1 MRTAVVILNWNTRDY
16 LRRWL
21 PGIIESCRKVVHAEA
36 VVADSGSTDGSMD
49 MMATEFP
56 QTETVPLGSNF
67 GFTGG
72 YNKAFATLLERHPEL
87 EYLVLL
93 NSDIDV
99 SPDWLEKLTA
109 HMDSHPECAVC
120 GPKLKAM
127 GEHYSHTDIFE
138 YAGAAGG
145 CLDRFGYPFCRGR
158 VLKRTEADN
167 GQYDTPTDVM
177 WVSGACLMTRASLW
191 GSGLD
196 DRFFAHMEE
205 IDYCWRK
212 QREGY
217 KVTIVPSSVVWHL
230 GGGTLKQDSPFKLK
244 LNHRNNLLLLE
255 NNLPSTVGAS
265 RAGAI
270 IRLRMILDGAS
281 ALVYLLQGRK
291 DAFKAVLE
299 AHNEYRE
306 LRRNSTPGKVCTGI
320 CGYWKINII
329 LQSLL
334 RGERIFD
341 YLRSYEN
348 HH

>member
-1 MRTAVVILNWNTRDY
+1 MRTAVVILNWNTKDY
-16 LRRWL
+16 LQRWL
-21 PGIIESCRKVVHAEA
+21 PGIIESCARVEGASAIVS
-36 VVADSGSTDGSMD
+36 DSGSTDGSME
-49 MMATEFP
+49 MMALEFP
-56 QTETVPLGSNF
+56 QVETVPLGDNF

-72 YNKAFATLLERHPEL
+72 YNRSFSILLERHPEL

-93 NSDIDV
+93 NSDIDI
-99 SPDWLEKLTA
+99 SPDWLEKLTGY
-109 HMDSHPECAVC
+109 MDSHADCAVC
-120 GPKLKAM
+120 GPKLLAM
-127 GEHYSHTDIFE
+127 GENFSHTARFE

-145 CLDRFGYPFCRGR
+145 YIDRFGYPFCRGR
-158 VLKRTEADN
+158 VLGRTEEDN
-167 GQYDTPTDVM
+167 GQYDSPADVM

-191 GSGLD
+191 GTGLD
-196 DRFFAHMEE
+196 ERFFAHMEE

-217 KVTIVPSSVVWHL
+217 KVTVVPSSVVWHL

-255 NNLPSTVGAS
+255 NNLPATVGPAKARS
-265 RAGAI
+265 VI
-270 IRLRMILDGAS
+270 FLRMVLDGAS
-281 ALVYLLQGRK
+281 AVIYLLQGRK
-291 DAFKAVLE
+291 DAFKAVVD
-299 AHNEYRE
+299 AHNEYRD
-306 LRRNSTPGKVCTGI
+306 LRTGGTPLKGKTAI

-348 HH
+348 NH